1 MGLSPDPTLNRRFY
15 NPRIAALLLLGLAL
29 LGVFVLRLWDVQI
42 VHGDEYH
49 TQADQNRLRLESVA
63 APRGIIYDRTG
74 VPLAR
79 NAPNFQV
86 QIIPA
91 NLPDDAAAE
100 RRVLERLA
108 ALLD

>member
-1 MGLSPDPTLNRRFY
+1 MTTDPTLNRRFY
-15 NPRIAALLLLGLAL
+15 NPRIAALLLLGLAM

-42 VHGDEYH
+42 VHGDEYRAH
-49 TQADQNRLRLESVA
+49 ADSNRLRLESVA

-74 VPLAR
+74 LPLVR

-91 NLPDDAAAE
+91 YLPD
-100 RRVLERLA
+100 
-108 ALLD
+108 

>member
-1 MGLSPDPTLNRRFY
+1 MTTDPALNRRFY
-15 NPRIAALLLLGLAL
+15 NPRLAALLVLGVAM

-42 VHGDEYH
+42 VRGDEYR
-49 TQADQNRLRLESVA
+49 TQADQNRLRLEAVA

-74 VPLAR
+74 VPLVR

-91 NLPDDAAAE
+91 NLPDDE
-100 RRVLERLA
+100 
-108 ALLD
+108 